1 MSRPEFTAPSFEG
14 CYRHPDR
21 STGIRCQRCGKP
33 ICGECMNA
41 ASVGFQCPACIQMG
55 QQSVHRPRA
64 SFGSAL
70 KLRGG
75 AVTKVLIGVLIGLF
89 VINLITR
96 NLLISL
102 LAMNNMAVADG
113 QFWRLITY
121 GFTSY
126 GLLNTAMI
134 SLILWF
140 VGRPL
145 EDQLGGWRFLVLY
158 ALAGFGGATLLYVV
172 GAPGVGA
179 GGASAAVIG
188 LLAANGVIKHKHG
201 EDIRPDIGLLVI
213 LVLLNLVVG
222 FGSLV
227 WVAQIGGILLGGLA
241 GIALVYPARARRSQ
255 LQLIGLIGIVVLC
268 AAVVVAKTMFSYGTI

>member
-1 MSRPEFTAPSFEG
+1 
-14 CYRHPDR
+14 
-21 STGIRCQRCGKP
+21 
-33 ICGECMNA
+33 MNP
-41 ASVGFQCPACIQMG
+41 ASVGFQCPDCIRLG
-55 QQSVHRPRA
+55 QSTTRRPRT
-64 SFGSAL
+64 SFGAAL

-75 AVTKVLIGVLIGLF
+75 AVTKVLIGVLVAF
-89 VINLITR
+89 YVINLISR
-96 NLLISL
+96 NLLIGLFSMSNL
-102 LAMNNMAVADG
+102 AVAEG
-113 QFWRLITY
+113 QVWRLVSY

-134 SLILWF
+134 ALVLWF

-158 ALAGFGGATLLYVV
+158 ALAGLGGATLLYAVGSPSV
-172 GAPGVGA
+172 GAV

-188 LLAANGVIKHKHG
+188 LLTANGVIKYKHG

-241 GIALVYPARARRSQ
+241 GIALVYPPRVRRAQ
-255 LQLIGLIGIVVLC
+255 LQVAGLVGIVVLC
-268 AAVVVAKTMFSYGTI
+268 AAVVVIKTMVSYGTV

>member
-1 MSRPEFTAPSFEG
+1 
-14 CYRHPDR
+14 
-21 STGIRCQRCGKP
+21 
-33 ICGECMNA
+33 MNT
-41 ASVGFQCPACIQMG
+41 ASVGFQCPDCIRLG
-55 QQSVHRPRA
+55 QASTRRPRT

-89 VINLITR
+89 VINLISR
-96 NLLISL
+96 NLVISL
-102 LAMNNMAVADG
+102 LSMSNLAVADG

-134 SLILWF
+134 ALVLWF

-158 ALAGFGGATLLYVV
+158 ALAGVGGATLLYVV
-172 GAPGVGA
+172 GSPGVGGV

-188 LLAANGVIKHKHG
+188 LLTANGVIKHKHG
-201 EDIRPDIGLLVI
+201 EDIRPDIGLLAI

-227 WVAQIGGILLGGLA
+227 WVAQIGGIILGGLA
-241 GIALVYPARARRSQ
+241 GAALVYPTRARRSQ
-255 LQLIGLIGIVVLC
+255 LQLLGLIGIVLLC
-268 AAVVVAKTMFSYGTI
+268 AAAVVAKTVLSYGTV

>member
-1 MSRPEFTAPSFEG
+1 
-14 CYRHPDR
+14 
-21 STGIRCQRCGKP
+21 
-33 ICGECMNA
+33 MNP
-41 ASVGFQCPACIQMG
+41 ASVGFQCPECIRLG
-55 QQSVHRPRA
+55 QSTIRRPRA
-64 SFGSAL
+64 SFGAAL

-75 AVTKVLIGVLIGLF
+75 AVTKVLIGVLIAF
-89 VINLITR
+89 YVINLITR
-96 NLLISL
+96 NLLIGL
-102 LAMNNMAVADG
+102 LSMSSPAVADG
-113 QFWRLITY
+113 QLWRLISY

-134 SLILWF
+134 ALVLWF

-158 ALAGFGGATLLYVV
+158 ALAGLGGATLLYAV
-172 GAPGVGA
+172 GAPGGI

-188 LLAANGVIKHKHG
+188 LLTANGVIKHKRG

-241 GIALVYPARARRSQ
+241 GVALVYPPRARRSQ
-255 LQLIGLIGIVVLC
+255 LQVIGLIGIVVLC
-268 AAVVVAKTMFSYGTI
+268 AAVVVIKTMVSYGGI